1 MSMCK
6 VFSCVVRR
14 GCLLWPVLSLGKT
27 LLAFALL
34 HFVLQGQTWLL
45 LQVFLG
51 FLLLQSSPLWW
62 NFSSVQSHSHVWL
75 FVTPWNAPC
84 QASLSI
90 TNFGSLLKLMSIELV
105 MPSNHLTLCHPR
117 LLPSIFPSIRVF
129 SNESVLRIRWSK
141 YWSFSF
147 SISPANEYSG
157 LIFFKM
163 DWLNLL
169 AVQGTGKSLLQHYSS
184 KAQIL
189 RCSAFVFE
197 YVRVIYLEVI
207 LLLLL
212 LSCFSHIRLCETLWT
227 VARQLLCPQ
236 DYPGKSTGVGCHALL
251 QGIFP
256 TQGLN
261 SGLLHCRQTVYHWAT
276 GDALRWYYPNVIIG

>member
-45 LQVFLG
+45 LLVFLG

-90 TNFGSLLKLMSIELV
+90 TNSWSLLKLMSIELV
-105 MPSNHLTLCHPR
+105 MPSNHSILHRLLL
-117 LLPSIFPSIRVF
+117 LLPSIFQPNIKVF
-129 SNESVLRIRWSK
+129 SNKSILHIRWPK
-141 YWSFSF
+141 FWNFSF
-147 SISPANEYSG
+147 SISSSNEYLG
-157 LIFFKM
+157 LISFRM
-163 DWLNLL
+163 DWLDLP
-169 AVQGTGKSLLQHYSS
+169 AVQGTGKSLLQHHS
-184 KAQIL
+184 
-189 RCSAFVFE
+189 
-197 YVRVIYLEVI
+197 
-207 LLLLL
+207 
-212 LSCFSHIRLCETLWT
+212 
-227 VARQLLCPQ
+227 
-236 DYPGKSTGVGCHALL
+236 
-251 QGIFP
+251 
-256 TQGLN
+256 
-261 SGLLHCRQTVYHWAT
+261 
-276 GDALRWYYPNVIIG
+276 